1 MPGDF
6 GRTASFRAAANLP
19 WCQAL
24 SRVFDGTARALRGFV
39 TDTGAAPAIS
49 IDVRARALATGIEQL
64 SDADLL
70 SLVLRH
76 RSGEKSALGVAARL
90 LADHGG
96 LAALAR
102 LGPYGLAMEWGI
114 GEALGTRLAAAFELG
129 RRASIQALGEERRT
143 VGCFESVVAWAR
155 PRLAALEREEVWL
168 LALDGRNGLKSARR
182 IAQGGLHGCALT
194 PRDVLC
200 PALRDAASAIVLVHN
215 HPSGEPGPS
224 SEDIQMTRAVAI
236 ACDVVGIPLLDHV
249 IVARGGASSL
259 LELGALPG

>member
-1 MPGDF
+1 V
-6 GRTASFRAAANLP
+6 TSLA
-19 WCQAL
+19 QAL
-24 SRVFDGTARALRGFV
+24 PNSA
-39 TDTGAAPAIS
+39 
-49 IDVRARALATGIEQL
+49 DVRARALVSGIELL

-70 SLVLRH
+70 ALVLRH
-76 RSGEKSALGVAARL
+76 RSGEKSALRVATRL
-90 LADHGG
+90 LSDHGG

-102 LGPYGLAMEWGI
+102 LGPHALATQWGI
-114 GEALGTRLAAAFELG
+114 GEALGTRVAAAFELG
-129 RRASIQALGEERRT
+129 RRAALQALGEERTT

-224 SEDIQMTRAVAI
+224 SEDLQMTRAVAI
-236 ACDVVGIPLLDHV
+236 ACDVVGVPLLDHV

-259 LELGALPG
+259 LELGALSG